1 MVPGQERKK
10 RRDERQQVQSV
21 AQPPLAARVQ
31 QGVTDLARGA
41 YNTARGVSNALGSL
55 TVGPV
60 VDAGAN
66 ALALATGNDPRT
78 RPGGIASLTSQYN
91 AAARDAQQQVV
102 GGAPQAIQRLGGRIT
117 GAQPLSLAP
126 TNTGASPPPP
136 AAPRQAAASPA
147 RTSPQQRLPAPAA
160 NVPTPS
166 RAAPALATLPP
177 GVSEGTGARGERAFS
192 GDVVRGA
199 PAPQTPIGAPSVTQR
214 LQAFV
219 ADGQRDRALQAAES
233 ARINSQSA
241 AEVGRQQEVNR
252 VGNDLRVARRG
263 STSARQLRQ
272 RLAELQTPAAAGR
285 PAGDIAAQGLLQAQA
300 GQATAAAGVQ
310 TQESLAAQLNNQTA
324 AENRQR
330 LQQLATLGPDDPS
343 RRGLIDALVAGAGR
357 DPDADRFVAV
367 DSIIGTD
374 AFGNPVQ
381 GRQLY
386 DTRSGTQV
394 GGQVGGKPA
403 APTKGTVQDGYR
415 FKGGDPADPNN
426 WEAV

>member
-10 RRDERQQVQSV
+10 RRDERLNAQPV
-21 AQPPLAARVQ
+21 AQPPLAARAR
-31 QGVTDLARGA
+31 QGATDLARGA
-41 YNTARGVSNALGSL
+41 YNTVRGASNALGSL

-91 AAARDAQQQVV
+91 AAAQDAQRQVV
-102 GGAPQAIQRLGGRIT
+102 GGVPQAIQRIGGRIT
-117 GAQPLSLAP
+117 GARPLSLGSLPPASQAR
-126 TNTGASPPPP
+126 TGATPDERS
-136 AAPRQAAASPA
+136 AGAPAASP
-147 RTSPQQRLPAPAA
+147 SAPAA
-160 NVPTPS
+160 ARPTPQVPAPTS
-166 RAAPALATLPP
+166 RSPQLLSTLPDGVQGEAAPQPPLGAT
-177 GVSEGTGARGERAFS
+177 
-192 GDVVRGA
+192 
-199 PAPQTPIGAPSVTQR
+199 SVTQN
-214 LQAFV
+214 LQRFV
-219 ADGQRDRALQAAES
+219 ADGQRERQLLGAES

-241 AEVGRQQEVNR
+241 AEVGRQQQVNQ

-272 RLAELQTPAAAGR
+272 RLDELQAPAATGR
-285 PAGDIAAQGLLQAQA
+285 PAGDIAAQGLLEAQA
-300 GQATAAAGVQ
+300 GQATATAGAQ
-310 TQESLAAQLNNQTA
+310 AQESLATQLNNQTA

-343 RRGLIDALVAGAGR
+343 RRNLIDALVAGAGR

-374 AFGNPVQ
+374 ALGNPVQ

-394 GGQVGGKPA
+394 GGQAGGKPA

-426 WEAV
+426 WEAVE